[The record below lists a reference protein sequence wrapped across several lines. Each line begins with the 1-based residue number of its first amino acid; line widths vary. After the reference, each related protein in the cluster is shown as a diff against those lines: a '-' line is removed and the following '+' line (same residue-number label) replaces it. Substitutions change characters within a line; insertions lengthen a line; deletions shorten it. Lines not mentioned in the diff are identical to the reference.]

1 METFMM
7 ENLGVSPALFNYLIL
22 PALIFVAR
30 VFDVTLST
38 IKILF
43 VMNGKRDIAPILGFF
58 ESLIWLLAIGQI
70 ITNID
75 NGLSYIAYA
84 TGFATGTWVGMYI
97 EEKLAVGRV
106 MLRLI
111 VNDINGELMGFLH
124 DNDFRYSLLDAMGKM
139 GKVSIVFFVVERE
152 NLARLIEG
160 INVHHPNAFYTIESV
175 KQVSKSQE
183 FSAPISR
190 VPIYRRFSVKRR

>member
-7 ENLGVSPALFNYLIL
+7 ENLGVSPAVFNYLIL

-30 VFDVTLST
+30 VFDVTLAT

-43 VMNGKRDIAPILGFF
+43 VMNGKRDIAPVLGFF

-84 TGFATGTWVGMYI
+84 SGFATGTWVGMYI

-111 VNDINGELMGFLH
+111 VNDLNGELMEFLH
-124 DNDFRYSLLDAMGKM
+124 NNDFRYSMLDAMGKM

-152 NLARLIEG
+152 NLTRLIEG

-190 VPIYRRFSVKRR
+190 VPIYRRFSNKRR

>member
-1 METFMM
+1 MM
-7 ENLGVSPALFNYLIL
+7 ENLGVSPAVFNYLIL

-30 VFDVTLST
+30 VFDVTLAT

-43 VMNGKRDIAPILGFF
+43 VMNGKRDIAPVLGFF

-84 TGFATGTWVGMYI
+84 SGFATGTWVGMYI

-111 VNDINGELMGFLH
+111 VNDLNGELMEFLH
-124 DNDFRYSLLDAMGKM
+124 NNDFRYSMLDAMGKM

-152 NLARLIEG
+152 NLTRLIEG

-190 VPIYRRFSVKRR
+190 VPIYRRFSNKRR